1 MNVTS
6 VRKIARVL
14 HVLVLIALVCNV
26 VILYLVPV
34 AVLSGGPSLLEGV
47 GEYLGGILHPGEDDI
62 VTAGIAASFLS
73 WFWCWQDPE
82 TLALTLFLVVSGVCT
97 AVILWQGKRVLET
110 ILRGE
115 PFSMENAVSLRRAAV
130 CAFLIALA
138 VRISVGSA
146 TVAMTMAAGIVAS
159 MPMVATLSQLHLACL
174 VMAIAGGSTAF
185 SHFNDSGFWFVKS
198 LCNLDEKTTFKT
210 WTMMETIVGTT
221 GFVAALI
228 ISFFA

>member
-62 VTAGIAASFLS
+62 VMAGIAASLLS

-138 VRISVGSA
+138 ALARVVFGLLFYRSLAPLLTYNALFVPIFAMFGLLCLIMSA
-146 TVAMTMAAGIVAS
+146 LFRQAAELKAE
-159 MPMVATLSQLHLACL
+159 
-174 VMAIAGGSTAF
+174 
-185 SHFNDSGFWFVKS
+185 ND
-198 LCNLDEKTTFKT
+198 L
-210 WTMMETIVGTT
+210 TI
-221 GFVAALI
+221 
-228 ISFFA
+228 